1 MKTAFTLIVVSILL
15 STSLL
20 LIGAPT
26 WTVYTIIGGCS
37 LISSVVLISFASVMT
52 PHPLDLPKRIK
63 LTATLSNDPYINS
76 ILLEIRTLLILLTVD
91 VLSLRD
97 EVTILFFSISSLL
110 LAIKLINYTDN
121 NYYHL
126 IEDIA
131 KDR

>member
-1 MKTAFTLIVVSILL
+1 MKTAFTLIVVSIIL

-37 LISSVVLISFASVMT
+37 LTSSVVLISFISVMT
-52 PHPLDLPKRIK
+52 SHPLDIPKHIK
-63 LTATLSNDPYINS
+63 LTETLNKDPYLGS
-76 ILLEIRTLLILLTVD
+76 ILLEIRTLLVLLVVDILA
-91 VLSLRD
+91 LRD
-97 EVTILFFSISSLL
+97 EVTMLFFGISGLL
-110 LAIKLINYTDN
+110 LTIKLINYTDN

-126 IEDIA
+126 IEDIT